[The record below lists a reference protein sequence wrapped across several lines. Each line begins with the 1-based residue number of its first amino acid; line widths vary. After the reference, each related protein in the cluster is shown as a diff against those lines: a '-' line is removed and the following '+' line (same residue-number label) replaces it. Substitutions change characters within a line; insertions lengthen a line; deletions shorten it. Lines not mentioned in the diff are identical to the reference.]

1 LTERTGLETIAV
13 VGMDGVEFRCWMEGV
28 MTPKKNF
35 GKVKKFGLKLSLE
48 QRKLIL
54 GDPIR
59 NHRQSAD
66 PIRATPTGAPVLLT
80 LDDLEDLGAPGIWGW
95 KSSSVWSKIGNVPI
109 AKG

>member
-1 LTERTGLETIAV
+1 
-13 VGMDGVEFRCWMEGV
+13 

-48 QRKLIL
+48 ERKLIL

-80 LDDLEDLGAPGIWGW
+80 LDDLEDLGSHGMWGW
-95 KSSSVWSKIGNVPI
+95 NTSKFRSKIGNVPI